1 MRLVSLPWYVSEKFK
16 TTCKVLSTVLST
28 QGVLPLVHLLLC
40 QVSWENPHGHCEGL
54 LEQLFCPFLFF
65 LPSAGNVGPMAGIAA
80 AVLVNKVTGKSGI
93 KSGRAKGIEM
103 SGSVMT
109 VELPHHPKTT
119 SSRFLLHQQIIHL
132 YSV

>member
-1 MRLVSLPWYVSEKFK
+1 MSERFK
-16 TTCKVLSTVLST
+16 ATCKVLSTVLST
-28 QGVLPLVHLLLC
+28 QGVLLPIVVHLLLC
-40 QVSWENPHGHCEGL
+40 QVSWEKPHGHCGGL
-54 LEQLFCPFLFF
+54 LEQPFYPFLFF
-65 LPSAGNVGPMAGIAA
+65 LPSAGKVGPMAGIAA

-93 KSGRAKGIEM
+93 KGGRAKGIEM

-109 VELPHHPKTT
+109 VALPHPPKTT